1 MRTTT
6 FVLSLGFLLA
16 AATSVSATTC
26 AKRAQYCMKNGG
38 TKATCYEAA
47 RMAACKKSGVYYG
60 AYSGKAF
67 EAKDR

>member
-1 MRTTT
+1 MKTV
-6 FVLSLGFLLA
+6 FVIAIILGCV
-16 AATSVSATTC
+16 VSSSADATTC
-26 AKRAQYCMKNGG
+26 AQRAQYCMKNGG
-38 TKATCYEAA
+38 SKATCYEAK